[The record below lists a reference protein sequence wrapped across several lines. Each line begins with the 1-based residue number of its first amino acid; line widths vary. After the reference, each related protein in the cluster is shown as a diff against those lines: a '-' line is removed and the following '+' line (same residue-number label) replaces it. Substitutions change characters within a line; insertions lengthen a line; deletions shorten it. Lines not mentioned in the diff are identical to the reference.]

1 MSLQQFLRILWVWR
15 WTILIA
21 TAACL
26 LAGSMVA
33 LLRPKTY
40 TAESRVML
48 DVLKPDP
55 ITGDVISSS
64 FARAYVPTQTELIR
78 DYRVTGRVVD
88 SLGWTKSPALREDYE
103 ASDKRGVDFRR
114 WLAEQV
120 SDGIKA
126 YNIEGTNV
134 LVIGY
139 SAGDPET
146 AAKMAD
152 VVRNAYSEESLA
164 SRRAEAAEDAQW
176 FERQLGEVRNKLA
189 AAEQLKTAFER
200 ANNIVLLDK
209 DVDADAARLQ
219 ALSGQAPP
227 PASVVSG
234 GGGGNPAA
242 GQLAAIDA
250 KIAAAS
256 ASLGPNHPVLQELR
270 QQRATVAATARAGG
284 GGSAPVVIG
293 GGGGDVA
300 AARAKV
306 LAQRDKVEE
315 AKRLQADVSVL
326 RDQYAKM
333 AARAADRRQ
342 QAASKESGIT
352 LLDSAVPPRAS
363 DPPASIVIILG
374 SLGLG
379 LGLGVLISLVIEL
392 LYRRVRGPEDLKSLK
407 VPLLGAVAAPS
418 YT

>member
-1 MSLQQFLRILWVWR
+1 MSLQQFFRILWVWR
-15 WTILIA
+15 WTIIVA
-21 TAACL
+21 TVACL
-26 LAGSMVA
+26 VAGTMGA

-64 FARAYVPTQTELIR
+64 FARAYVPTQTEMIR

-88 SLGWTKSPALREDYE
+88 SLGWAKSPALREDYE

-120 SDGIKA
+120 SESIKA
-126 YNIEGTNV
+126 YNVEATNV

-139 SAGDPET
+139 SADDPET
-146 AAKMAD
+146 AAKMANM
-152 VVRNAYSEESLA
+152 VRAAYSDEAVS
-164 SRRAEAAEDAQW
+164 SRRAEAASDAEW
-176 FERQLGEVRNKLA
+176 YEHQLGEVRGKLS

-227 PASVVSG
+227 PATVMSG

-270 QQRATVAATARAGG
+270 QQRATVAAM
-284 GGSAPVVIG
+284 S
-293 GGGGDVA
+293 
-300 AARAKV
+300 
-306 LAQRDKVEE
+306 QRPEQRFWRG
-315 AKRLQADVSVL
+315 ATRWKRRNAC
-326 RDQYAKM
+326 KPM
-333 AARAADRRQ
+333 
-342 QAASKESGIT
+342 
-352 LLDSAVPPRAS
+352 
-363 DPPASIVIILG
+363 
-374 SLGLG
+374 
-379 LGLGVLISLVIEL
+379 
-392 LYRRVRGPEDLKSLK
+392 
-407 VPLLGAVAAPS
+407 
-418 YT
+418 